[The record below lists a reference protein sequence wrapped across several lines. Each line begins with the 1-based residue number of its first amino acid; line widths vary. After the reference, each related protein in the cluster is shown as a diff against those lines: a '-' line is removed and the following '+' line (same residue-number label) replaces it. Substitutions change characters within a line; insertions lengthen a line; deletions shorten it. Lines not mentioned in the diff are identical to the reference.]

1 MSQQA
6 SPGNCAANG
15 IVPRVNPDFLEFEQP
30 IAELE
35 DKISELRL
43 VGSDNE
49 LNINEEIQT
58 LRQKSLRLTEKI
70 YANLTPWQICQVAR
84 HPLRPYTLD
93 YIDHIMTDFDELH
106 GDRLYA
112 DDQAIIGGMAKID
125 GRPVMIIGH
134 QKGRGTRAKV
144 KHNFGMPR
152 PEGYRKARRLVE
164 LAERYRLPVLCFI
177 DTPGAYPGMD
187 SEERGINEAIA
198 ENMAMMSRVRTPLIA
213 TVTGEANSG
222 GAIAIGV
229 TDQLNMLQYSTYT
242 VITPEGCATILWK
255 SAEFASAAAES
266 MGVTADRLKQ
276 LGIVDHIIAEPL
288 GGAHRDVAEVAAGI
302 KAALLD
308 QIEQLT
314 AMDPDDLVERRYR
327 RLMSYGIGS

>member
-1 MSQQA
+1 M
-6 SPGNCAANG
+6 
-15 IVPRVNPDFLEFEQP
+15 NPDFLEFEQP

-112 DDQAIIGGMAKID
+112 DDQAIIGGLAKID
-125 GRPVMIIGH
+125 GRPVMVIGH

-255 SAEFASAAAES
+255 SAEFAANAAEA

-288 GGAHRDVAEVAAGI
+288 GGAHRDVAAVSAGI

-327 RLMSYGIGS
+327 RLMSYGISS

>member
-1 MSQQA
+1 M
-6 SPGNCAANG
+6 
-15 IVPRVNPDFLEFEQP
+15 NPDYLEFEQP

-35 DKISELRL
+35 GKISELRL

-49 LNINEEIQT
+49 ININEEIQT

-70 YANLTPWQICQVAR
+70 YANLSPWQICQVAR

-93 YIDHIMTDFDELH
+93 YLEHIFTDFDELH

-112 DDQAIIGGMAKID
+112 DDQAIIGGLAKID
-125 GRPVMIIGH
+125 GRPVMVIGH

-144 KHNFGMPR
+144 RHNFGMPR

-164 LAERYRLPVLCFI
+164 LAERYRLPVISLI

-229 TDQLNMLQYSTYT
+229 GDQLNMLQYSTYT

-255 SAEFASAAAES
+255 SAEFASAAAEA
-266 MGVTADRLKQ
+266 MGVTAERLKQ
-276 LGIVDHIIAEPL
+276 IGIVDHVIAEPL
-288 GGAHRDVAEVAAGI
+288 GGAHRDVEQVAGSI
-302 KAALLD
+302 KSSLLE

-314 AMDPDDLVERRYR
+314 AMEVDDLIERRYR
-327 RLMSYGIGS
+327 RLMSYGISS

>member
-1 MSQQA
+1 M
-6 SPGNCAANG
+6 
-15 IVPRVNPDFLEFEQP
+15 NPDFLEFEQP

-35 DKISELRL
+35 GKISELRL

-93 YIDHIMTDFDELH
+93 YVDHIMTDFDELH

-112 DDQAIIGGMAKID
+112 DDQAIIGGLAKIE
-125 GRPVMIIGH
+125 GRPVMVIGH

-255 SAEFASAAAES
+255 SAEFAANAAEA

-276 LGIVDHIIAEPL
+276 LGIVDHVIAEPL
-288 GGAHRDVAEVAAGI
+288 GGAHRDVAEVSARI

-308 QIEQLT
+308 QIDQLT
-314 AMDPDDLVERRYR
+314 AMDLDDLVERRYR
-327 RLMSYGIGS
+327 RLMSYGISS

>member
-1 MSQQA
+1 M
-6 SPGNCAANG
+6 
-15 IVPRVNPDFLEFEQP
+15 NPDFLEFEQP

-35 DKISELRL
+35 GKISELRL

-70 YANLTPWQICQVAR
+70 YSNLTPWQICQVAR

-93 YIDHIMTDFDELH
+93 YIDHVMTDFDELH

-112 DDQAIIGGMAKID
+112 DDQAIVGGPAKID

-198 ENMAMMSRVRTPLIA
+198 ENMAMMSRVRTPVIA

-255 SAEFASAAAES
+255 SAEFASNAAEA
-266 MGVTADRLKQ
+266 MGVTADRLKR

-288 GGAHRDVAEVAAGI
+288 GGAHRDVAEVSASI
-302 KAALLD
+302 KTALLD

-314 AMDPDDLVERRYR
+314 TMDLDDLVERRYR
-327 RLMSYGIGS
+327 RLMSYGISS